1 MAKNK
6 QTGSLAGT
14 DRFLAGS
21 SERQDR
27 ATLNEIAPSP
37 ERWEMSSAEEKPQ
50 ISQSVETQLH
60 FALPESNLVDKHV
73 CCRNTA
79 RSARDEGIVSPP
91 GLQGG
96 AGGVEGT
103 PRIPGQVRPLPVRPR
118 TLGQEQAVLLSY
130 LRGFPPP
137 RGPAG
142 APRSVQRLVLHQS
155 SAVPTPVAT
164 RCWGR
169 GGSQAGTVTSSFPL
183 RGECA
188 ASNHPSQ
195 PKRDNWGLNGGK
207 FKPQL
212 RRGLILVKT
221 HGLLA

>member
-1 MAKNK
+1 MKSHLLLSAGKCLQQRRNHRSARAWK
-6 QTGSLAGT
+6 PSFALLSL
-14 DRFLAGS
+14 
-21 SERQDR
+21 R
-27 ATLNEIAPSP
+27 AT
-37 ERWEMSSAEEKPQ
+37 WWVMM
-50 ISQSVETQLH
+50 
-60 FALPESNLVDKHV
+60 DKHV
-73 CCRNTA
+73 CCGNTA
-79 RSARDEGIVSPP
+79 RSARDEGIVFPLV
-91 GLQGG
+91 LQGG
-96 AGGVEGT
+96 AGGVKGT
-103 PRIPGQVRPLPVRPR
+103 PRIPGQVKPLPVRAR
-118 TLGQEQAVLLSY
+118 TLGQEQAVLLGY

-188 ASNHPSQ
+188 ASNHPIQ
-195 PKRDNWGLNGGK
+195 PKHDNWGLNGGK

-212 RRGLILVKT
+212 RKGLVLVKT